1 MLKKR
6 IIPCLDVLDGRT
18 VKGTRFVELRD
29 MGDPASMALR
39 YAKDGADELVFLD
52 ISATPQGRGPVRAWV
67 TDVAGQLNIPF
78 TVGGGIR
85 NVGDASELL
94 QSGADKISV
103 NSAAFRD
110 PEMIG
115 RLASRFGSQCVVIAV
130 DLKREEND
138 WIVYISGGKERT
150 GRKALDWILEAM
162 DRGAGEVLL
171 TSMDHDGTRGGFA
184 LELLNK
190 VSDTVGIPV
199 IASGGA
205 GNMDHFRELFQ
216 ETGVDAALA
225 AGIFHEGKVRIPDL
239 KNELKMA
246 GIPVRI

>member
-1 MLKKR
+1 
-6 IIPCLDVLDGRT
+6 
-18 VKGTRFVELRD
+18 
-29 MGDPASMALR
+29 
-39 YAKDGADELVFLD
+39 
-52 ISATPQGRGPVRAWV
+52 V

-103 NSAAFRD
+103 NSAAFLE

-130 DLKREEND
+130 DVKREEND

-184 LELLNK
+184 LGLLNE

-205 GNMDHFRELFQ
+205 GNKDHFRELFL